1 MHGRRISS
9 VDCACTRIRAASQ
22 AQPDAKALTVSVAAE
37 TLIEACYPEYTAV
50 EQGLESEIDALER
63 KIREDNTILVSLRK
77 TVAGMVG
84 SIRRPSSSRG
94 LKVFIYTQACNRA
107 KAKEIFEDWRQLRNT
122 AAHGSR
128 QDPESFYETNR
139 RCNVVLDLCYSIVL
153 ARIAYYGPRLLGAF
167 MAVLDIQITTLL

>member
-37 TLIEACYPEYTAV
+37 TLIEACYPQYTAV

-107 KAKEIFEDWRQLRNT
+107 KAKESLRT
-122 AAHGSR
+122 GGSC
-128 QDPESFYETNR
+128 E
-139 RCNVVLDLCYSIVL
+139 I
-153 ARIAYYGPRLLGAF
+153 PRL
-167 MAVLDIQITTLL
+167 MEVDKIQRVSTKPTGVVTSYWTCAIR